1 MDSFKFRV
9 LSLYWNNV
17 SPDLVSAQSRVFNFF
32 GYPIEQQNLHG
43 VDHGAWM
50 EKVLNSA
57 ADDEV
62 VVIVDIDCIPLS
74 AEAIGRAVRVAQD
87 GAIFGCAQSA
97 NHIDHRFIYAAPMF
111 LALTGRTWRLLDTP
125 SLKANEQYDVA
136 GRLSAVARQRGVL
149 VELAYPTCAAVP
161 RWLLGDT
168 STYGLFTIFEGQYL
182 HLFESRNTALVHSFV
197 DLANSLVAEGELF
210 DYRPFVL
217 RCSQESHEQ
226 YAKKY
231 FLKHSFS
238 GKLKREWARLK
249 RRVGC

>member
-1 MDSFKFRV
+1 M
-9 LSLYWNNV
+9 
-17 SPDLVSAQSRVFNFF
+17 SAQSRVFNFF

-43 VDHGAWM
+43 ADHGAWM
-50 EKVLNSA
+50 EKMLNSA

-62 VVIVDIDCIPLS
+62 VIIVDIDCIPLS
-74 AEAIGRAVRVAQD
+74 AEAIERAVRVAQN

-125 SLKANEQYDVA
+125 SLKAGEQYDVA

-149 VELAYPTCAAVP
+149 VELVYPTCAAVP

-168 STYGLFTIFEGQYL
+168 STYGLFTVFEGQYL
-182 HLFESRNTALVHSFV
+182 HLFESRNTALVQSFV
-197 DLANSLVAEGELF
+197 DLSDSLVAEGELF
-210 DYRPFVL
+210 DYRSFVL

-249 RRVGC
+249 KRLGR